1 MAKFDST
8 QLESMT
14 VAEILEMR
22 STLEQELL
30 KRAAELQAQLNEI
43 GLITGGGG
51 TGRKIGKSVAPARY
65 VDSESGQSWSGR
77 GRMAGWLAEKIKQ
90 GHKKE
95 EFFVGDDKS
104 GQPVARKTIRRT
116 KRK

>member
-1 MAKFDST
+1 MAQFDLA

-43 GLITGGGG
+43 GLIGGG
-51 TGRKIGKSVAPARY
+51 TGRKIGKSVAAARY
-65 VDSESGQSWSGR
+65 VDSDSGQSWSGR

-95 EFFVGDDKS
+95 EFFVGDEKS
-104 GQPVARKTIRRT
+104 EKPAARKPIRRT
-116 KRK
+116 KKK